1 MNRFAKYA
9 RILLGLIFL
18 VFGAAGLFN
27 LLPQPENL
35 PEKLMTFTSGL
46 AASGYF
52 MPFLKLTETLC
63 GLCLV
68 LGVAPAL
75 ILVILAPISINI
87 FLVHAFL
94 TPGLENL
101 IVPVLILTLHI
112 LSAKAYWRLYKPL
125 FDSEKKIRAA
135 SGS

>member
-1 MNRFAKYA
+1 MDQFSKYA

-18 VFGAAGLFN
+18 IFGAAGLFN

-35 PEKLMTFTSGL
+35 PEKLMAFTGGL

-68 LGVAPAL
+68 LGIAPAVV
-75 ILVILAPISINI
+75 LVILAPISINI

-101 IVPVLILTLHI
+101 ILPLLILGLHV
-112 LSAKAYWRLYKPL
+112 LSARAYWILYRPL
-125 FDSEKKIRAA
+125 FASEKAIRRT
-135 SGS
+135 